1 MKIAVIGG
9 GGVRSMFLAKSLAQ
23 SSGELGFDEIVFM
36 DNDEAKLN
44 TYGRMAARLVK
55 ELSPGLPFRLTSDPV
70 EAVRDADYVI
80 TTIRVGGDDMRIRDE
95 RFALSKGLLGQETTG
110 AAGFSFAMR
119 SVPALAEY
127 CELAKRYA
135 SKDVKIFNFTNP
147 AGVVS
152 QTLRDM
158 GYDFTFGICDA
169 PSSLLH
175 AFAKLYGVEQDAVT
189 GNCYGLNHLSFFESV
204 KLRGREIMPELLKN
218 PKLYTDTDMRFFKP
232 DLVEHMGCILNEYLY
247 YFYYRE
253 QAIENILKAGVT
265 RGEVIRD
272 VNHHMMEELSGMD
285 IENDFARCLGIF
297 DKWYGRRED
306 AYMSNETGISR
317 AMEPYHFDIHEKD
330 AGGYAGVALKYIRA
344 RNSGQESEMILC
356 VPNQGAI
363 PGLLDTDVVEIS
375 CTLKD
380 GVYIPHR
387 IENPGELQM
396 ELIRR
401 VKIYERLASEALR
414 TKSISKAVDCLM
426 VHPLVN
432 SYSLAGQLVQEYLES
447 NKDYTKGWN

>member
-1 MKIAVIGG
+1 
-9 GGVRSMFLAKSLAQ
+9 
-23 SSGELGFDEIVFM
+23 
-36 DNDEAKLN
+36 
-44 TYGRMAARLVK
+44 
-55 ELSPGLPFRLTSDPV
+55 
-70 EAVRDADYVI
+70 
-80 TTIRVGGDDMRIRDE
+80 
-95 RFALSKGLLGQETTG
+95 
-110 AAGFSFAMR
+110 
-119 SVPALAEY
+119 
-127 CELAKRYA
+127 
-135 SKDVKIFNFTNP
+135 
-147 AGVVS
+147 
-152 QTLRDM
+152 
-158 GYDFTFGICDA
+158 
-169 PSSLLH
+169 
-175 AFAKLYGVEQDAVT
+175 
-189 GNCYGLNHLSFFESV
+189 
-204 KLRGREIMPELLKN
+204 
-218 PKLYTDTDMRFFKP
+218 
-232 DLVEHMGCILNEYLY
+232 
-247 YFYYRE
+247 
-253 QAIENILKAGVT
+253 
-265 RGEVIRD
+265 
-272 VNHHMMEELSGMD
+272 MEELSGMD
-285 IENDFARCLGIF
+285 IENDFARCLGVF

-317 AMEPYHFDIHEKD
+317 AKEPYHFDIHEKD

>member
-175 AFAKLYGVEQDAVT
+175 TFAKLYSVEQDAVT

-285 IENDFARCLGIF
+285 IENDFARCLSVF

-306 AYMSNETGISR
+306 AYMSNETGIRR
-317 AMEPYHFDIHEKD
+317 AKEPYHFDIHEKD

-401 VKIYERLASEALR
+401 LKIYERLASEALR

>member
-135 SKDVKIFNFTNP
+135 SKDVKNFNFTNP

-285 IENDFARCLGIF
+285 IENDFARCLGVF

-317 AMEPYHFDIHEKD
+317 AKEPYHFDIHEKD

>member
-175 AFAKLYGVEQDAVT
+175 TFAKLYSVEQDAVT

-285 IENDFARCLGIF
+285 IENDFARCLSVF

-317 AMEPYHFDIHEKD
+317 AKEPYHFDIHEKD

-344 RNSGQESEMILC
+344 RNSGQESEKILC

>member
-1 MKIAVIGG
+1 
-9 GGVRSMFLAKSLAQ
+9 
-23 SSGELGFDEIVFM
+23 
-36 DNDEAKLN
+36 
-44 TYGRMAARLVK
+44 MAARLVK

-285 IENDFARCLGIF
+285 IENDFARCLGVF

-317 AMEPYHFDIHEKD
+317 AKEPYHFDIHEKD

>member
-1 MKIAVIGG
+1 MKIAVIGA
-9 GGVRSMFLAKSLAQ
+9 MKSLAQ

-285 IENDFARCLGIF
+285 IENDFARCLGVF

-317 AMEPYHFDIHEKD
+317 AKEPYHFDIHEKD

>member
-285 IENDFARCLGIF
+285 IENDFARCLGVF

-317 AMEPYHFDIHEKD
+317 AKEPYHFDIHEKD

>member
-175 AFAKLYGVEQDAVT
+175 TFAKLYSVEQDAVT

-285 IENDFARCLGIF
+285 IENDFARCLSVF

-317 AMEPYHFDIHEKD
+317 AKEPYHFDIHEKD